1 MLTGEPNPVA
11 KAAGD
16 GVIGASINRSS
27 ACPCA
32 LGLATPSSTSE
43 QLRGAADLCRF
54 PAQPGSTPGG
64 FDQH

>member
-1 MLTGEPNPVA
+1 MLTGEPTPVA
-11 KAAGD
+11 KAASD

-27 ACPCA
+27 TCPCA
-32 LGLATPSSTSE
+32 PGLATPKSISE
-43 QLRGAADLCRF
+43 QLRGAADLSGI